1 MGRYARECDLL
12 AQRARLFSLTCCTAV
27 RDGAL
32 AAAPK
37 LVKGDVIGAKK
48 AVVGAVAPSSRTAT
62 VRPQIAI
69 ADGYSLFISSFSATP
84 KLCSRANAQV
94 ETGFGGD
101 GGIAD
106 VHD

>member
-62 VRPQIAI
+62 VRPQFAI
-69 ADGYSLFISSFSATP
+69 ADGYSLYPSEGPSSLP
-84 KLCSRANAQV
+84 CLNLVPAQMLR
-94 ETGFGGD
+94 ERGEGG
-101 GGIAD
+101 
-106 VHD
+106 